1 MTTGTVILL
10 LFVALLIA
18 RRLKLAR
25 PADAAKESLIRRAL
39 AAINRNPMH
48 LFFFNAFILL
58 TGLLFVELRAR
69 GMATVAWG
77 AEAVAVFL
85 FALAVKER
93 TFRLSALALLIVCVA
108 KVILIDVWGLKP
120 LDRDLTIILVS
131 VALVS
136 VSILFTRY
144 KELLRAYL

>member
-1 MTTGTVILL
+1 
-10 LFVALLIA
+10 
-18 RRLKLAR
+18 
-25 PADAAKESLIRRAL
+25 
-39 AAINRNPMH
+39 
-48 LFFFNAFILL
+48 
-58 TGLLFVELRAR
+58 LLFVELRSR

-85 FALAVKER
+85 FALALKER
-93 TFRLSALALLIVCVA
+93 TFRLSAITLLIVCVG

-120 LDRDLTIILVS
+120 LDRDLTIIITG

-144 KELLRAYL
+144 KEVLRAYL